1 MLGKLT
7 EKQIDE
13 LISRQVTGRLGC
25 VENDKAYIVPI
36 NYFYK
41 NSTVFAHSARGK
53 KINMMRKN
61 PVVCFQVDE
70 IQSIFRWQSAILW
83 GTYEEITDPVQ
94 KHQAMQG
101 IIHRLMPLTEEPAD
115 HPSRG
120 LSSGEAE
127 LEDND
132 ELIVYR
138 INIAEK
144 TGKFESRNSI

>member
-41 NSTVFAHSARGK
+41 NSTVFAHSAPGK

-83 GTYEEITDPVQ
+83 GNYEEIIDPVQ

-101 IIHRLMPLTEEPAD
+101 IIHRLMPLTEQPSD
-115 HPSRG
+115 HPSHG
-120 LSSGEAE
+120 ISSSGAE
-127 LEDND
+127 LYNND
-132 ELIVYR
+132 KLIVYR